1 MADSRQMPALDMHQ
15 KLRALRQ
22 ARGWSIRDMVPI
34 LKSADPQGLGKA
46 AYTISRYEL
55 PPDHPKSLECS
66 REVTLMFAEIYNVD
80 PGWLLFSNPDDSSQ
94 SNDDLTMLLNS
105 LDPDFKNSVI
115 DLIKAHLLSKFNF
128 GNAAKS
134 VANGNTS

>member
-1 MADSRQMPALDMHQ
+1 
-15 KLRALRQ
+15 
-22 ARGWSIRDMVPI
+22 
-34 LKSADPQGLGKA
+34 
-46 AYTISRYEL
+46 
-55 PPDHPKSLECS
+55 
-66 REVTLMFAEIYNVD
+66 MFAEIYNVD

-115 DLIKAHLLSKFNF
+115 DLIKAHLLSKFNL

-134 VANGNTS
+134 VVNGDTS

>member
-1 MADSRQMPALDMHQ
+1 MADSEQIPALDMHQ

-34 LKSADPQGLGKA
+34 LKSADPNGVGKA

-55 PPDHPKSLECS
+55 PPNHTKSLECS

-80 PGWLLFSNPDDSSQ
+80 PGWLLFSDPNHSSQ
-94 SNDDLTMLLNS
+94 TDDELALLLNS
-105 LDPDFKNSVI
+105 LDPEFKESVVH
-115 DLIKAHLLSKFNF
+115 LIKAHLLSKFNLD
-128 GNAAKS
+128 
-134 VANGNTS
+134 VV